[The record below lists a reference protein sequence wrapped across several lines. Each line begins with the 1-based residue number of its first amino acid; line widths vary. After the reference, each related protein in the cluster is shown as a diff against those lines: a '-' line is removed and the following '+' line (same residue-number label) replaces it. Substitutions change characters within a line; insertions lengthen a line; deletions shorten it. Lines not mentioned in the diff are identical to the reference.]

1 MQPWPCNVND
11 SLRVSLRENTFFC
24 NMKQTPKIA
33 FSEKL
38 RLISLMVTEIQGFFK
53 ICGHY
58 EIAAENGS

>member
-1 MQPWPCNVND
+1 M
-11 SLRVSLRENTFFC
+11 E
-24 NMKQTPKIA
+24 KTPKIA